1 MQVQAAFGGNERDQG
16 WWMEVPRTDGKKGTG
31 WTVVEP
37 KRQGPREKSGR
48 SDRPIEGKKTSDATT
63 VDVNEQIDTS
73 SKRKGLLCQSSNDLK
88 NMGGSK
94 KQKILTRALL
104 DAAQTLDLNSAGTS
118 KPDSPSLPTTPDKT
132 LDTAVELTEGSLLSC
147 SECGMQNGSQKDS
160 KGQAGPATCTSCGA
174 QRDVTCAV
182 EVHRSIFLPREEK
195 TTSLEDSQGKHAKEE
210 EFRKAE
216 CRTRRLMS
224 RLKKKRAM
232 VSMGQ
237 AQKGDELRKV
247 STYLGVTGAVNRK
260 GVTWQA
266 RITCPKRS
274 GKERS
279 FIHLGM
285 HTKEIDAAKAF
296 DRAAIV
302 LHGPEHAALNFKVED
317 YSHEL
322 DHLTSIDLPTLAAEY
337 RQRPNESSRAAQE
350 TQEAQCRA
358 EQGGPPTACQPK
370 VMQGQTPNAMPAA
383 PSMDYGSAAQAWT
396 MGHSLDMHKQAIAQK
411 AAEAGMAM
419 CYVSS
424 IPLPELQT
432 SVAKNGFTPTQLC
445 QLKQQIMQSYST
457 SQVLLANLQTS
468 YTYLMQ
474 MHSAM
479 QVS

>member
-1 MQVQAAFGGNERDQG
+1 MK
-16 WWMEVPRTDGKKGTG
+16 VPRTEGRKETG

-37 KRQGPREKSGR
+37 EREGR
-48 SDRPIEGKKTSDATT
+48 RENEETRERWPNHPIQEEKASDANTE
-63 VDVNEQIDTS
+63 DRNEQVDANN
-73 SKRKGLLCQSSNDLK
+73 KRKGLLCQSSNDLK

-118 KPDSPSLPTTPDKT
+118 EPDSPSLPTTPDKA

-147 SECGMQNGSQKDS
+147 SQCGVQNGSQKDS
-160 KGQAGPATCTSCGA
+160 QGQAGPATCSSCGA
-174 QRDVTCAV
+174 HRNVACAV
-182 EVHRSIFLPREEK
+182 DVHRSMFLPQEEK
-195 TTSLEDSQGKHAKEE
+195 TTNVEDSQQKHAKEE
-210 EFRKAE
+210 EYRKAE

-285 HTKEIDAAKAF
+285 HAREIDAARAF

-350 TQEAQCRA
+350 VQVAQCRA
-358 EQGGPPTACQPK
+358 KQEGMPTTCHPQM
-370 VMQGQTPNAMPAA
+370 MQGQAHYVTPAA

-396 MGHSLDMHKQAIAQK
+396 MGHSLDMHKQAIAHK

-419 CYVSS
+419 CYISS
-424 IPLPELQT
+424 IPLPELRT

-468 YTYLMQ
+468 YNYLMQ

-479 QVS
+479 QAS